1 MDTKLRTY
9 PPLYERLIAAVPPD
23 GLTNDLAQKLA
34 EERVAR
40 CAAEKRVREL
50 EERCMWAEGTL
61 AGLRAELAGLVERV
75 RVAAL

>member
-1 MDTKLRTY
+1 MDTRQVTY
-9 PPLYERLIAAVPPD
+9 PPLHERLTTLAHPN
-23 GLTNDLAQKLA
+23 GLCNDLAQRLA

-40 CAAEKRVREL
+40 HAAEKRVKEL